1 MPPPKLEKSI
11 NWESKYIATNLELS
25 DLSNNGKNTCLHHF
39 K

>member
-25 DLSNNGKNTCLHHF
+25 DRIEQWQEHLPTSL
-39 K
+39 